1 MGSAFY
7 SLIFFFQYASK
18 EVELMKEH
26 MASLKKLQVDL
37 AEFFCEDSKTFKME
51 ECFDSLAKFC
61 KKFKEATS
69 ENAKRKEQEA
79 LAEQRR
85 ILREQEEAKKAK
97 NGKSIL
103 LPFGPY
109 LMSKGTINSKL
120 MTIIPDL
127 LFKPPNS
134 IDGLGSCYACR
145 SKAT

>member
-1 MGSAFY
+1 MGCI
-7 SLIFFFQYASK
+7 LHFFLFQYASK

-61 KKFKEATS
+61 KKFKEATT

-97 NGKSIL
+97 NGKSIFFKL
-103 LPFGPY
+103 WTLPKWGPSIQKTLQTEIDDNNPRFITEFHRWFG
-109 LMSKGTINSKL
+109 
-120 MTIIPDL
+120 
-127 LFKPPNS
+127 
-134 IDGLGSCYACR
+134 
-145 SKAT
+145 

>member
-1 MGSAFY
+1 MDRI
-7 SLIFFFQYASK
+7 LQFFWFQYASK

-61 KKFKEATS
+61 KKFKEATT

-97 NGKSIL
+97 NGKSIFSNFEPCL
-103 LPFGPY
+103 NGDHQFKRHYRL
-109 LMSKGTINSKL
+109 KL

-127 LFKPPNS
+127 LPNS

>member
-1 MGSAFY
+1 
-7 SLIFFFQYASK
+7 
-18 EVELMKEH
+18 MKEH

-61 KKFKEATS
+61 KKFKEATT

-97 NGKSIL
+97 NGKSIFSNFEPCL
-103 LPFGPY
+103 NGDHQFKRHYRL
-109 LMSKGTINSKL
+109 KL

-127 LFKPPNS
+127 LFLPNS